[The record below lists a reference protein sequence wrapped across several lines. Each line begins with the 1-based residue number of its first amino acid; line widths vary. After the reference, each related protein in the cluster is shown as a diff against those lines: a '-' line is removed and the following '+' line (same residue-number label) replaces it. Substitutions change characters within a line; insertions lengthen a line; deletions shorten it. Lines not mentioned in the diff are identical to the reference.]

1 MSHATTT
8 RHAQNA
14 SNFKE
19 LVEFCAAMDPTRFH
33 PVRLNL
39 KIKSL
44 QDALVAAQEALATA
58 DVAHAEWNKSQHA
71 EAGSPVDEKTQVEAK
86 QVHDRAVQARNA
98 VLYAAGEGLVDLAN
112 DCKAYL
118 KSLKGP
124 KEENLHHILHLDF
137 RAPA

>member
-1 MSHATTT
+1 MSHATPS
-8 RHAQNA
+8 RHAQNVG
-14 SNFKE
+14 NFLE
-19 LVEFCAAMDPTRFH
+19 LVDFCAALDPARYH

-39 KIKSL
+39 KIKAL
-44 QDALVAAQEALATA
+44 QGALASAKEVLAKVDLAHDELGKPSGPDADPSADARSRAHLVHDQAVAA
-58 DVAHAEWNKSQHA
+58 
-71 EAGSPVDEKTQVEAK
+71 
-86 QVHDRAVQARNA
+86 RNV
-98 VLYAAGEGLVDLAN
+98 VLYAAGEGIVDLAN

>member
-1 MSHATTT
+1 MSHPSTT
-8 RHAQNA
+8 RHSQNVG
-14 SNFKE
+14 NFLE
-19 LVEFCAAMDPTRFH
+19 LVDFCAALDPARYH

-39 KIKSL
+39 KIRSM
-44 QDALVAAQEALATA
+44 QDALAAARDALARVE
-58 DVAHAEWNKSQHA
+58 VAHAELVGLPA
-71 EAGSPVDEKTQVEAK
+71 MEAPSPLDVETRSKAN
-86 QVHDRAVQARNA
+86 QAHDRAIEGRNA

>member
-8 RHAQNA
+8 RHAQNV

-19 LVEFCAAMDPTRFH
+19 LVEFCAAMDPARFH

-44 QDALVAAQEALATA
+44 QDALIAAQDALAKA
-58 DVAHAEWNKSQHA
+58 DVAHAELIKSHHL
-71 EAGSPVDEKTQVEAK
+71 EANSPVDEKIQLESKLVN
-86 QVHDRAVQARNA
+86 DRAVEARNA
-98 VLYAAGEGLVDLAN
+98 VLYAPGEGIVDLAN
-112 DCKAYL
+112 DCKTYL

-124 KEENLHHILHLDF
+124 KEESLHHITHLDF
-137 RAPA
+137 RAPG